1 MTTPHTT
8 AAPPTTTRSTRR
20 STTRRSTTRR
30 STTTTTTKRT
40 TAAPVE
46 YDYQYYDF
54 SGSNAV
60 DSAHHTGHS
69 FSHQDDQG
77 HGDDSDHLGNSLDY
91 SNHLGNSLDDSDH
104 LGNSL
109 DYSYTEYSE
118 DESDVSEDEQG
129 INTLTGCPGLSG

>member
-8 AAPPTTTRSTRR
+8 AAPPTTTRTK
-20 STTRRSTTRR
+20 RRSTTRR

-91 SNHLGNSLDDSDH
+91 S
-104 LGNSL
+104 
-109 DYSYTEYSE
+109 YTEYSE
-118 DESDVSEDEQG
+118 DESDVSEDEHG

>member
-8 AAPPTTTRSTRR
+8 AAPPTTTR
-20 STTRRSTTRR
+20 TTRRSTTRR

-91 SNHLGNSLDDSDH
+91 SDH

-118 DESDVSEDEQG
+118 DESDVSGDEQG